1 METHPRGGC
10 VSGDG
15 PSMLT
20 ILFDGVAYGMLLF
33 VLACGLSV
41 TLGLMNL
48 VNLAHGAFAMAGGY
62 VTVVLVNRMG
72 VPFLPSV
79 AVAFLATAVLGAL
92 LERTLYVH
100 VYAKS
105 HLDQVLFTIGLVF
118 MSVAAVD
125 YVMGSSQQFVRIP
138 QSLQGQVDVLGLGVG
153 KYRLLIIVVCGVITL
168 ALQLALMKTR
178 FGSRL
183 RAAVDDQRVARGLGI
198 NVNAVFA
205 VTFAVGSGLAG
216 LGGALGAEILGLDP
230 IFPLKYMIYF
240 LIVVTVG
247 GTSSITGP
255 FIASLL
261 LGFGD
266 VAGKYYAP
274 QFGSFIIY
282 IIMIVVL
289 IWRPQ
294 GLFSRAVAK

>member
-1 METHPRGGC
+1 
-10 VSGDG
+10 
-15 PSMLT
+15 MLT
-20 ILFDGVAYGMLLF
+20 VLFDGIAYGMLLF
-33 VLACGLSV
+33 VLACGLAV

-72 VPFLPSV
+72 VPFLLSV
-79 AVAFLATAVLGAL
+79 VIAFFATAALGAL

-105 HLDQVLFTIGLVF
+105 HLEQVLFTIGLVF
-118 MSVAAVD
+118 MAVAAVD
-125 YVMGSSQQFVRIP
+125 YVMGSSQQFVKIP
-138 QSLQGQVDVLGLGVG
+138 QALQGQFNVLGIGVG
-153 KYRLLIIVVCGVITL
+153 KYRLLIIVVCGLITL

-198 NVNAVFA
+198 NVDVVFA

-255 FIASLL
+255 FLASIL
-261 LGFGD
+261 LGIGD

-274 QFGSFIIY
+274 KLGGFVIY
-282 IIMIVVL
+282 TIMIAVL

-294 GLFSRAVAK
+294 GLFSRPTAR